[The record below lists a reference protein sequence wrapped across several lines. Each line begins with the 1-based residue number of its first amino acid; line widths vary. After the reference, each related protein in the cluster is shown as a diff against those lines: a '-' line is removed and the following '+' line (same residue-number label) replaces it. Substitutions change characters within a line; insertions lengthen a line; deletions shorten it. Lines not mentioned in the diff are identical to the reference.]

1 MTAFG
6 PYAAT
11 QRIDFARLSSSGLF
25 LLDGPTGAGK
35 TTILDA
41 ITFAL
46 YGGLA
51 GTGAAEDRL
60 RSHFAPPDAVPSVQL
75 EFAVAG
81 VTYRVSRVPE
91 HQRPKKRGEGF
102 TTEAAQVHLERR
114 EGAGWVSL
122 TANKAEAGELI
133 TELIGLNRA
142 QFTQV
147 MLLPQGEFARFLQA
161 ADDERRVLLSR
172 LFGTELYD
180 GITSWLDQRRAA
192 AQRDRAQARAAID
205 TAVSAAAEAAGLDGA
220 ARTELLALPAADRA
234 TRLKELSTELASHAA
249 VTADGLELA
258 AARTAELLAAC
269 ERARQQSAVMTR
281 LTTARDRLA
290 THEAARGEHEDR
302 AARLAAAQRA
312 EPVRPL
318 LAALADADQAAA
330 AALDQLSPML
340 DQLSPPPGQLGA
352 ALDQVAAAR
361 AQLGLAPGHLGA
373 APDQVAAA
381 RVQLSPV
388 PDQLGLG
395 PDQLSPA
402 PDGAALDGAAQGGT
416 PLAEAARGEV
426 AVDGAIT
433 AGVAAARDRAQ
444 VAEQDAAELQHL
456 ATAEAELPGR
466 LATRDRLRQAAAD
479 TDQLVGSL
487 EAVRQK
493 LPERITALDEQLA
506 AARLAGAGLAGLC
519 EQQAAV
525 RRRADAA
532 ARLASLEQ
540 RLAARDAALRD
551 AVDTHQSLVD
561 EHQRL
566 MEARLAGMAAELA
579 SQLADGVPCPVC
591 GSAAHPAPAPAGD
604 GLVSAAD
611 VAAAAGRRDAGWT
624 ERSRLADERE
634 ALAGEVAACAA
645 VADGGTE
652 AGLATEAAALAGQL
666 AAVEQAA
673 ADADRLAAELADCRA
688 EQDRAGDGLRD
699 AMAAAATAQAQA
711 AAADGELT
719 AVRQEVTAAAQG
731 HPTVAARQAAL
742 RAAAAADRK
751 LAAALDTLATARAEQ
766 AKAAQRAGQEAAARG
781 FGQPDQARA
790 ALLSPAQQES
800 LAAQVS
806 AWTETLAALRAAIDA
821 DDLAGLDP
829 AQADEVH
836 AAARAAAD
844 ALAHAE
850 QAEQEAR
857 DAYQGW
863 TGRAARLDQRL
874 AELDVAQ
881 ADADQLD
888 EQTAPVISLAGLA
901 KGMEGQRRVALTTY
915 VLRHW
920 FGQVVAAANV
930 RLSAMSSGRYEL
942 RRTDEAG
949 SRRERAGLTLA
960 VIDRHTGAE
969 RSPRS
974 LSGGETFYTSLALA
988 LGLADVVKAEAGGVD
1003 LDTLFIDEGFG
1014 ALDTDTLDQVM
1025 AVIDEL
1031 RDRGRVVGIVSHV
1044 ADLKERVPERLE
1056 VRRLPDGSSTVQV
1069 IA

>member
-1 MTAFG
+1 MRLSRLDVTAFG
-6 PYAAT
+6 PYAGT

-220 ARTELLALPAADRA
+220 ARTELLALPSADRA

-258 AARTAELLAAC
+258 AARAAELLAAG

-290 THEAARGEHEDR
+290 THEAGRGEHEDR

-330 AALDQLSPML
+330 AAA
-340 DQLSPPPGQLGA
+340 A
-352 ALDQVAAAR
+352 ALVE
-361 AQLGLAPGHLGA
+361 
-373 APDQVAAA
+373 
-381 RVQLSPV
+381 
-388 PDQLGLG
+388 LG
-395 PDQLSPA
+395 PG
-402 PDGAALDGAAQGGT
+402 PDGPVLDEAPRWMGQRWMGQRDGGT
-416 PLAEAARGEV
+416 ALAEAMLGAV
-426 AVDGAIT
+426 AVDGAA
-433 AGVAAARDRAQ
+433 AGGAGAARDRAQ
-444 VAEQDAAELQHL
+444 AAEQDAAALQHL
-456 ATAEAELPGR
+456 AGAEADLPGR
-466 LATRDRLRQAAAD
+466 LAALAGLRTSAAD
-479 TDQLVGSL
+479 AGQLVGSL
-487 EAVRQK
+487 EAAQQE
-493 LPERITALDEQLA
+493 LPERIAALDGQLA
-506 AARLAGAGLAGLC
+506 AARLVGAALAGLR
-519 EQQAAV
+519 EQRAAV
-525 RRRADAA
+525 SQRASAA
-532 ARLASLEQ
+532 ARLIGLEQ
-540 RLAARDAALRD
+540 QLAAQDGMLRA
-551 AVDTHQSLVD
+551 AVDAHQALVD

-566 MEARLAGMAAELA
+566 MEARLAGIAAELA

-591 GSAAHPAPAPAGD
+591 GSAAHPAPAQAGA
-604 GLVSAAD
+604 GQVSAAD
-611 VAAAAGRRDAGWT
+611 VAGAAGRRDAAW
-624 ERSRLADERE
+624 DERTR
-634 ALAGEVAACAA
+634 LAGERETLAGAVAACAA
-645 VADGGTE
+645 LAGGGTE
-652 AGLATEAAALAGQL
+652 ALLAAEAAALAGQV
-666 AAVEQAA
+666 AEAEQASA
-673 ADADRLAAELADCRA
+673 EAGRLEAELAGRRA
-688 EQDRAGDGLRD
+688 EQDRVSAELREAVA
-699 AMAAAATAQAQA
+699 AMATAQAQA
-711 AAADGELT
+711 AAAGDDIA
-719 AVRQEVTAAAQG
+719 AVQQDIAAAAQG
-731 HPTVAARQAAL
+731 YPSVAARQAAL
-742 RAAAAADRK
+742 RAAAEADRER
-751 LAAALDTLATARAEQ
+751 ATALDTLAAARADQ
-766 AKAAQRAGQEAAARG
+766 ARAQARAGQEAAARG

-790 ALLSPAQQES
+790 ALLSPAQQDG
-800 LAAQVS
+800 LAAQVN
-806 AWTETLAALRAAIDA
+806 AWTETLAGLRAAIDA

-850 QAEQEAR
+850 QAEQEAH
-857 DAYQGW
+857 DAHQGW

-874 AELDVAQ
+874 AELDA
-881 ADADQLD
+881 ALAGADQLD

-901 KGMEGQRRVALTTY
+901 KGTDGQRRVALTTY

-1014 ALDTDTLDQVM
+1014 ALDSDTLDQVM

-1031 RDRGRVVGIVSHV
+1031 RDRGRVVGIVSHL

-1056 VRRLPDGSSTVQV
+1056 VRRLPNGSSTVQV